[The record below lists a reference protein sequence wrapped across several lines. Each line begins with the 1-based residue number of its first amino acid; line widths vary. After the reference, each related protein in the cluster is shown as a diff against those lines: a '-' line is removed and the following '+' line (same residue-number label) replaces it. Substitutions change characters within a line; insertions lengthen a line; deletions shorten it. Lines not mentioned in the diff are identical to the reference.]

1 MLNNSW
7 IDSIHSTS
15 YFIDIFLRDNQTP
28 KSMFFQ
34 VAVSVCTE
42 DQDDDRMVAAESDD
56 EFGAA
61 SDGDG
66 TVPF

>member
-1 MLNNSW
+1 
-7 IDSIHSTS
+7 
-15 YFIDIFLRDNQTP
+15 
-28 KSMFFQ
+28 MFFQ